1 LIKIYVSYF
10 FEEGSNNVEAG
21 FRVTGNNHGK
31 YFFNIKTLQNY
42 SDCAIIYLVQQIKK
56 VLQNKDLKFIVIIAD
71 KRLRYLSQATYLKS
85 TDWIDKKGNKIDKRV
100 YKPLHDLILEK
111 HVIIKK
117 NLSIQDN
124 DQIGD
129 LTENLKKEWLKNE
142 FEKSIES

>member
-1 LIKIYVSYF
+1 MIKIYVSYF
-10 FEEGSNNVEAG
+10 FAEGFNNAEAG
-21 FRVTGNNHGK
+21 FRVSDNNHGK
-31 YFFNIKTLQNY
+31 YFFGIKTLQNY

-129 LTENLKKEWLKNE
+129 LTENLKEEWLKNE
-142 FEKSIES
+142 FGKSIKS

>member
-1 LIKIYVSYF
+1 MIKIYASYF

-31 YFFNIKTLQNY
+31 YFSNIKTLQNY
-42 SDCAIIYLVQQIKK
+42 SDCAIIYIVQQIKK

-71 KRLRYLSQATYLKS
+71 KRIRYLSQATYLKN

-142 FEKSIES
+142 FGKSIKS

>member
-1 LIKIYVSYF
+1 MIKIYVSYF
-10 FEEGSNNVEAG
+10 FEEGSNNVEVG

-31 YFFNIKTLQNY
+31 CFFNIKTLQNY
-42 SDCAIIYLVQQIKK
+42 SDCAIIYIVQQIKK

-85 TDWIDKKGNKIDKRV
+85 TNWIDKKGNKIDKRV

-124 DQIGD
+124 NQIGD
-129 LTENLKKEWLKNE
+129 LTENLKKEWFKNE
-142 FEKSIES
+142 LGKSIES

>member
-1 LIKIYVSYF
+1 MKIYVSYF
-10 FEEGSNNVEAG
+10 FEKGFNNAEAG
-21 FRVTGNNHGK
+21 FRVADNNHGK
-31 YFFNIKTLQNY
+31 YFFGIETLQNY

-85 TDWIDKKGNKIDKRV
+85 TDWIDKKGNKIDRRV

-129 LTENLKKEWLKNE
+129 LTEHLQEERYKNE
-142 FEKSIES
+142 FGKSIES

>member
-1 LIKIYVSYF
+1 MKIYVSYF
-10 FEEGSNNVEAG
+10 FEKGFNNAEAG
-21 FRVTGNNHGK
+21 FRVADNNHGK
-31 YFFNIKTLQNY
+31 YFFGIETLQNY

-56 VLQNKDLKFIVIIAD
+56 VLQNKDLKFVVIIAD

-85 TDWIDKKGNKIDKRV
+85 TDWTDKKGNKIDKRV

-111 HVIIKK
+111 RVIIKK

-129 LTENLKKEWLKNE
+129 LTENLKEEWYKNE
-142 FEKSIES
+142 FGKSIES